1 MNMTNEDII
10 RIGSAITSIAVAAN
24 TIYTVSIENKQQKA
38 LPEEKTEPSPVE
50 ALDYL
55 TKQLNRI

>member
-1 MNMTNEDII
+1 MTNENII
-10 RIGSAITSIAVAAN
+10 RIGSALTSIAVAAN
-24 TIYTVSIENKQQKA
+24 TIYTVSIESKQQKA

-50 ALDYL
+50 VLDYL